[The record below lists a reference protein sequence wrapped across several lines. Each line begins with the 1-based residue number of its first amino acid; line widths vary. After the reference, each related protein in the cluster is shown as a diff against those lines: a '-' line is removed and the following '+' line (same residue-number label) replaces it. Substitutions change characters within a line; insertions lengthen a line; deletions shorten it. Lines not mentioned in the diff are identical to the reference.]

1 MKVAFK
7 LYASLGA
14 FLPREARKSNRV
26 DLDLPPGTTVL
37 EVILGQG
44 VPPERCSLVLVN
56 GAFVALSERGGRVLV
71 DGDVLAIWPPVAG
84 G

>member
-1 MKVAFK
+1 MKVSFK
-7 LYASLGA
+7 LFASLGA
-14 FLPREARKSNRV
+14 FLPAEARKSSRV
-26 DLDLPPGTTVL
+26 ELELPEATTVL
-37 EVILGQG
+37 QVILGQG

-56 GAFVALSERGGRVLV
+56 GVFVSVAERPDRVLR

>member
-7 LYASLGA
+7 LYASLGTV
-14 FLPREARKSNRV
+14 LPREARKSNRI

-37 EVILGQG
+37 AVILGQG

-56 GAFVALSERGGRVLV
+56 GSFVALSERGERVLV

>member
-1 MKVAFK
+1 VKIVFK
-7 LYASLGA
+7 LYASLGSY
-14 FLPREARKSNRV
+14 LPPEARRSNKM
-26 DLDLPPGTTVL
+26 DLDLPAGTTVL
-37 EVILGQG
+37 QAILGRA

-56 GAFVALSERGGRVLV
+56 GVFVALSQRGQRELV

>member
-1 MKVAFK
+1 MKVGFK

-14 FLPREARKSNRV
+14 FLPAESRKASRI
-26 DLDLPPGTTVL
+26 DLDLAEGTTVL
-37 EVILGQG
+37 QVILGQG

-56 GAFVALSERGGRVLV
+56 GGFIAVSARADHVLRE
-71 DGDVLAIWPPVAG
+71 GDVLAIWPPVAG